1 MYSKLEH
8 HSKYFSVNSTYKNV
22 QSIFHLQ
29 QLFYVTKCCVNKL
42 ENMYNDWRNLQKLY
56 NKKKL
61 KLTV

>member
-29 QLFYVTKCCVNKL
+29 QLFYVTKCSL
-42 ENMYNDWRNLQKLY
+42 FLQLSSFYNFAFNIILII
-56 NKKKL
+56 
-61 KLTV
+61 